1 MASST
6 LQQHQQRQQPA
17 LTDNTLSQPTT
28 TSNQKTI
35 TMDQVNKALHHLQ
48 TLNQPINTLKGVGP
62 KTTTS
67 FHKLDIYT
75 LRDLLWHFPRSYID
89 RTILSSDIS
98 TIENGNIGTVKLYI
112 GRDKDSIKK
121 NTIRCTDESG
131 NNVDITFFYGRSK
144 RGMMMA
150 MNEVKRISQFHS
162 IVVSGKIQHTT
173 TTTTRRSTTMLNPD
187 KVVSSE
193 KATSDVLGIEPVYA
207 LSSGLRKST
216 LLNAINEAIQ
226 ITKELFESLP
236 QESLSNDTLEVL
248 SWPKL
253 VDALILCHQPKS
265 MDDTGPNSPARQ
277 RLAFEELCVHHNN
290 SNQSVHHL

>member
-1 MASST
+1 MCVITCYRNSPNQNQIQSEEGVASST
-6 LQQHQQRQQPA
+6 LQQHHQQQQNQQQPA
-17 LTDNTLSQPTT
+17 LTDNTLSQSTT
-28 TSNQKTI
+28 KASNQKTI

-89 RTILSSDIS
+89 RTTLSSDIS
-98 TIENGNIGTVKLYI
+98 TIDNGNIGTVKLYI
-112 GRDKDSIKK
+112 GKDKDSIKK
-121 NTIRCTDESG
+121 NTIHCTDESG

-162 IVVSGKIQHTT
+162 IVVSGKVQHTT
-173 TTTTRRSTTMLNPD
+173 TPTRRSTTMLNPD

-207 LSSGLRKST
+207 LSSGLRKSA
-216 LLNAINEAIQ
+216 LLNAINEAIHYMVK
-226 ITKELFESLP
+226 IRSTSVY
-236 QESLSNDTLEVL
+236 SIYTIRT
-248 SWPKL
+248 PK
-253 VDALILCHQPKS
+253 QPHS
-265 MDDTGPNSPARQ
+265 IHYIM
-277 RLAFEELCVHHNN
+277 
-290 SNQSVHHL
+290 